1 MLAVRHVSKAF
12 GATQANADVSL
23 EIEAGEIVGLVG
35 ENGAGKSTLLSIIA
49 GFMKPDAGEVLIDGQ
64 ATQSGSPLAARNAG
78 IGMVHQHLSLV
89 PTFTVREQVALAG
102 WREQTLPGLLAGD
115 LDGDAVI
122 EHLPLGKRQRLEIAK
137 SMIANPKVLLLD
149 EPTSILAP
157 TEVEALFELL
167 NLLRDDGTSIVI
179 VTHKLREVMSIADRI
194 VVMTNG
200 RIAGSLSRVNETWPD
215 ATEGG
220 ILSLMFDLADEP
232 DVIGGGGPPER
243 GDRLSS
249 GQQSPTVLA
258 LSGVGADRTLGS
270 QQLRDIEYELSA
282 GRVHAIVGVDGQGQ
296 TELAE
301 TIAGYR
307 LSAGSIQLAGQ
318 NIAPQSAAE
327 RAEAGIGL
335 LVDDRLGEAAVG
347 SFTVA
352 ENLALKR
359 PRDGKMERWGFLR
372 GAAMTD
378 HAQSTIDGWD
388 VHPRDPEIRF
398 DTLSGGNMQRILA
411 ARELD
416 RTLKVL
422 VAVNPVHG
430 LDVRTTAFMWRQM
443 RVLCNDGGAVLYFT
457 SDLDEAIEH
466 SDLLAVMFDGRVSP
480 MTAPHQTNRGELGS
494 MMVNGW

>member
-35 ENGAGKSTLLSIIA
+35 ENGAGKSTLLSIVA
-49 GFMKPDAGEVLIDGQ
+49 GFMKPDSGEVLIDGQ
-64 ATQSGSPLAARNAG
+64 STRPGSPMAARYAG
-78 IGMVHQHLSLV
+78 IGMVHQHLSLT
-89 PTFTVREQVALAG
+89 PTFTVREQIALAG

-122 EHLPLGKRQRLEIAK
+122 ERLPLGKRQRLEIAK

-157 TEVEALFELL
+157 SEVEALFELL
-167 NLLRDDGTSIVI
+167 NLLRDDGTAIVL
-179 VTHKLREVMSIADRI
+179 VTHKLREVMTIADRI

-200 RIAGSLSRVNETWPD
+200 RIAGSVSRVNETWPE

-220 ILSLMFDLADEP
+220 ILTLMFGLADES
-232 DVIGGGGPPER
+232 DSTGVGESPEP
-243 GDRLSS
+243 GDRLSI

-258 LSGVGADRTLGS
+258 LRGVGADRVLGS
-270 QQLRDIEYELSA
+270 QPLHDIEFELMA
-282 GRVHAIVGVDGQGQ
+282 GVIHAIVGVDGQGQ

-307 LSAGSIQLAGQ
+307 RSAGSIELAGQ
-318 NIAPQSAAE
+318 DLSPLFAVE
-327 RAEAGIGL
+327 RAESGIGL

-359 PRDGKMERWGFLR
+359 PRDGNLERWGFFR
-372 GAAMTD
+372 GPAMTD
-378 HAQSTIDGWD
+378 HAQSTIDAWD

-398 DTLSGGNMQRILA
+398 DTLSGGNMQRVLA

-416 RTLKVL
+416 RTPKVL
-422 VAVNPVHG
+422 VAVNPVQG

-443 RVLCNDGGAVLYFT
+443 RVLCNHGGAVLYFT

-480 MTAPHQTNRGELGS
+480 MTASLQANRRALGS